1 MGYAIRVGGEFVV
14 EAAWVREVRGILV
27 DADSSAWRAERA
39 DELRRRVVAAVA
51 AVRERLRDRTEPP
64 LRGVEPTSRA
74 RTESLVATMERA
86 LPAESTRAR
95 WAVFVGVVHPKYE
108 ALVEA
113 LPADVVPSAV
123 RPTNYSRSLLHLGS
137 AAVGL
142 VAVALIPS
150 HAVVLLIAVAF
161 ATYAWTM
168 EIGRRFSPRMNEW
181 LMRIYGPVAH
191 PHERNRINSG
201 TWYASALVILAIFMT
216 RPATMASLAVLGVAD
231 PVAALVGRRWGR
243 HRLRAGRSLEGTVA
257 FAVSGALVAALA
269 LLAAGGLS
277 GMEVALFALL
287 AGVVGA
293 IAELVTTRLDD
304 NLTIPVAVGAAL
316 TAAAA
321 LFH

>member
-1 MGYAIRVGGEFVV
+1 
-14 EAAWVREVRGILV
+14 
-27 DADSSAWRAERA
+27 
-39 DELRRRVVAAVA
+39 
-51 AVRERLRDRTEPP
+51 
-64 LRGVEPTSRA
+64 
-74 RTESLVATMERA
+74 
-86 LPAESTRAR
+86 
-95 WAVFVGVVHPKYE
+95 
-108 ALVEA
+108 
-113 LPADVVPSAV
+113 
-123 RPTNYSRSLLHLGS
+123 
-137 AAVGL
+137 
-142 VAVALIPS
+142 
-150 HAVVLLIAVAF
+150 
-161 ATYAWTM
+161 
-168 EIGRRFSPRMNEW
+168 
-181 LMRIYGPVAH
+181 
-191 PHERNRINSG
+191 
-201 TWYASALVILAIFMT
+201 MT